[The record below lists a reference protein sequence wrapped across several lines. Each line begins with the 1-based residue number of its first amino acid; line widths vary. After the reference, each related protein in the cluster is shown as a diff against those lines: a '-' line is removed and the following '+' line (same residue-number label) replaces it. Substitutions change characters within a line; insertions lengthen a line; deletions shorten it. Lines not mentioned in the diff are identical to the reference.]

1 MESIRKKALDESQFK
16 YPEDLDEFRDE
27 LIKNLNACQTILD
40 LENVLGEYYG
50 EVIARMA
57 VGEV

>member
-1 MESIRKKALDESQFK
+1 MDSIRKKTLDESRFE
-16 YPEDLDEFRDE
+16 YPEDLDELRE
-27 LIKNLNACQTILD
+27 EIIKNLNACETILD

-50 EVIARMA
+50 DVIARMA

>member
-1 MESIRKKALDESQFK
+1 MESIRKKTLDESQFE
-16 YPEDLDEFRDE
+16 YPEGLDELRGE
-27 LIKNLNACQTILD
+27 LIKNLNACRTILD